1 MEYSDFVISHLIL
14 EICATM
20 GTITKILILES
31 YKYSCNMSFLVC
43 TRANPSQLK
52 QLHFMPYFLST
63 LFKSFLNDVLF
74 KAEIICSSVYHILF
88 L

>member
-1 MEYSDFVISHLIL
+1 
-14 EICATM
+14 
-20 GTITKILILES
+20 
-31 YKYSCNMSFLVC
+31 MSFLVC

-88 L
+88 VTTQHPYKKLLVNKP